1 MTKPLSANVP
11 RETLEK
17 LKRYEALLKHWQKT
31 INLVSPTTLADAW
44 VRHFEDS
51 LQLLPYMNE
60 GDKKVIDM
68 GSGAGF
74 PALVLATARPET
86 HFTLIESDARKCAF
100 LTNVVAELGLTNAKI
115 INKRIDQVELA
126 ADCLTARALAPLTD
140 LLTWGQHF
148 NAHHALFP
156 KGRNWV
162 QEVEIAQK
170 NHTCSTWN
178 IHPSTT
184 EHDAR
189 IIEIV
194 IDRA

>member
-1 MTKPLSANVP
+1 MIKPPNTNVP
-11 RETLEK
+11 RETTDK
-17 LKRYEALLKHWQKT
+17 LKRYEALLKQWQKT
-31 INLVSPTTLADAW
+31 INLVSPATLADSW

-51 LQLLPYMNE
+51 LQLIPYIHAE
-60 GDKKVIDM
+60 DRRVIDM

-74 PALVLATARPET
+74 PGLVLATACPASS
-86 HFTLIESDARKCAF
+86 FTLIESDARKCAF
-100 LTNVVAELGLTNAKI
+100 LTNVVAELGLTNAQI

-148 NAHHALFP
+148 NARHALFP
-156 KGRNWV
+156 KGRNWA

-184 EHDAR
+184 ENDAR